1 MTLLERLLAEYD
13 NEMALT
19 RKSIER
25 APEARFGWKPHP
37 KSPTLGWLVGFLAVL
52 PAWTMTTFKQDSL
65 DLAPPGGAQ
74 APPPPPATV
83 KEVLATFDRN
93 AAAGRTAL
101 AAADEAALDQTWT
114 LLLGGKVV
122 LKATRYEVLRQSVI
136 NHLVH
141 HRAQLGVYLR
151 LCDVAVP
158 MIYGPTADEAWGG

>member
-1 MTLLERLLAEYD
+1 MTLVERLLSEYD
-13 NEMALT
+13 NEMMIT

-52 PAWTMTTFKQDSL
+52 PSWVETTFKQDSL
-65 DLAPPGGAQ
+65 DLVPPGGSQ
-74 APPPPPATV
+74 APPPPPTTV

-93 AAAGRTAL
+93 AASGRATLAGVS
-101 AAADEAALDQTWT
+101 EAAFDQPWQ
-114 LLLGGKVV
+114 LLMGGKV
-122 LKATRYEVLRQSVI
+122 LMTASRYEVLRQSII

-151 LCDVAVP
+151 LCDVPVP
-158 MIYGPTADEAWGG
+158 MVYGPTADEHWGS